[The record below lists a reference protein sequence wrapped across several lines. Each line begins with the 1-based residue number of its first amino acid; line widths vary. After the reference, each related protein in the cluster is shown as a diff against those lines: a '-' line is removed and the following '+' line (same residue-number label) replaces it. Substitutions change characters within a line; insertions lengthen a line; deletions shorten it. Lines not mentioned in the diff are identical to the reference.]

1 MTKFQRKQIDMIEI
15 YIANNMMDTASRSIS
30 ALIRS
35 ASNCK
40 QSDELRSYAIRKQ
53 LDKMPEF
60 IA

>member
-1 MTKFQRKQIDMIEI
+1 MTKFQLKQIQMIEI
-15 YIANNMMDTASRSIS
+15 YLANGMNDTGARSIS

-40 QSDELRSYAIRKQ
+40 QQSELRSYAISKG
-53 LDKMPEF
+53 LDKLPEF

>member
-35 ASNCK
+35 ASNCS
-40 QSDELRSYAIRKQ
+40 QASELRSYAIRKQ
-53 LDKMPEF
+53 LDKLPEF